1 MIEATSGPFEMLDET
16 GKEAARFEARAAVTA
31 YLDALQDTHA
41 LVPRDPTS
49 QMIVAG
55 VAERHGQPVPEA
67 WSLATANIYRAMIDA
82 APPAEAGDGWMPIET
97 LPAEG
102 LYLLASNAGP
112 EHSVHHAGHFFEVWS
127 ARSYHAAINPNSTPA
142 QRTLLREA
150 QLVTHWRPL
159 PAPPAA
165 QDPRP

>member
-1 MIEATSGPFEMLDET
+1 MSTTQELVERLQNVSEWKQVIERHRRITDDPRISYVLQDGTRVHEDEDVIAKLAASLSRALEDAANT
-16 GKEAARFEARAAVTA
+16 ASAAAARLSE
-31 YLDALQDTHA
+31 L
-41 LVPRDPTS
+41 
-49 QMIVAG
+49 
-55 VAERHGQPVPEA
+55 
-67 WSLATANIYRAMIDA
+67 
-82 APPAEAGDGWMPIET
+82 EAGDGWMPIET

-165 QDPRP
+165 QEKK

>member
-1 MIEATSGPFEMLDET
+1 MSELDTRALEVAKAACIEIMGPPFGTPEYIAKHSERLIKRRDDAA
-16 GKEAARFEARAAVTA
+16 EAYARAAVTA
-31 YLDALQDTHA
+31 YL
-41 LVPRDPTS
+41 
-49 QMIVAG
+49 
-55 VAERHGQPVPEA
+55 
-67 WSLATANIYRAMIDA
+67 
-82 APPAEAGDGWMPIET
+82 AEAGDGWMPIET

-165 QDPRP
+165 REPRS

>member
-1 MIEATSGPFEMLDET
+1 MSELDPRALE
-16 GKEAARFEARAAVTA
+16 EAARALIDHDPCISGHHPIHIEYKLPIARAAVTA
-31 YLDALQDTHA
+31 Y
-41 LVPRDPTS
+41 
-49 QMIVAG
+49 I
-55 VAERHGQPVPEA
+55 
-67 WSLATANIYRAMIDA
+67 
-82 APPAEAGDGWMPIET
+82 AEAGDGWMPIET

-165 QDPRP
+165 QEKK